1 VTATARTGLGVAALY
16 AVVLGAAFLSPYDPA
31 AQHRDRP
38 LAPPTRL
45 HFVDRDGRVHV
56 RPFVYAD
63 GDARETPY
71 PIRFFARARDDSG
84 SIGSRRLLTVDPPA
98 DIFLAGTDELG
109 RDQFSRLLY
118 GGRISLAAG
127 LFAGAL
133 ALTIGLVLGCLAGFV
148 GRWMDA
154 AIMATSDV
162 FLALPWLY
170 LLLAI
175 RAALP
180 LDVSPGRAL
189 ASVVLVIGIAG
200 WARPARLVRGVVLSA
215 RTRDYVTAAAASGAS
230 RTRMMLAHVLPE
242 AFSVA
247 LTQASI
253 LVPQYTLAEITLS
266 FFGLGVGEPT
276 PSWGTMISAMLRQEL
291 SASHWWLAAPA
302 AALVLVSLLY
312 HAVADALHQRVPGL
326 PAGAWR

>member
-1 VTATARTGLGVAALY
+1 MTPTIRTAIGVGAVY
-16 AVVLGAAFLSPYDPA
+16 AIVLGAALLSPYDPA
-31 AQHRDRP
+31 TQHRDRP
-38 LAPPTRL
+38 LAPPTRV
-45 HFVDRDGRVHV
+45 HVVDRDGRVHL

-63 GDARETPY
+63 DESGPAY
-71 PIRFFARARDDSG
+71 PVRFFAHEVDEDG
-84 SIGSRRLLTVDPPA
+84 SIGSRRLLAVDPPA
-98 DIFLAGTDELG
+98 HIFLAGTDELG

-118 GGRISLAAG
+118 GGRISLGAG
-127 LFAGAL
+127 VLAGAL
-133 ALTIGLVLGCLAGFV
+133 ALTIGLLLGCVAGFF
-148 GRWMDA
+148 GGWIDA
-154 AIMATSDV
+154 AVMAASDL
-162 FLALPWLY
+162 FMALPWLY

-189 ASVVLVIGIAG
+189 ASVVIVIGIAG
-200 WARPARLVRGVVLSA
+200 WARPARLIRSVVLSA
-215 RTRDYVTAAAASGAS
+215 RTRDYVTTAAASGAS
-230 RTRMMLAHVLPE
+230 RARLMLAHVLPE

-276 PSWGTMISAMLRQEL
+276 PSWGTMINAMLRQEL
-291 SASHWWLAAPA
+291 SAAHWWLAAPA
-302 AALVLVSLLY
+302 AALVVVSLLY
-312 HAVADALHQRVPGL
+312 HAAADALHQRSQVL

>member
-1 VTATARTGLGVAALY
+1 VRPTLGTAIAVGAVYAA
-16 AVVLGAAFLSPYDPA
+16 VLGAAFLSPYDPA
-31 AQHRDRP
+31 AQHRDHP
-38 LAPPTRL
+38 LAPPTRV
-45 HFVDRDGRVHV
+45 HFVDREGRAHL
-56 RPFVYAD
+56 RPFVYAGD
-63 GDARETPY
+63 REEGDAVPV
-71 PIRFFARARDDSG
+71 RFFARGVDEDG

-98 DIFLAGTDELG
+98 NIFLAGTDELG

-118 GGRISLAAG
+118 GGRISLGAG

-133 ALTIGLVLGCLAGFV
+133 ALTIGLLLGCAAGFF
-148 GRWMDA
+148 GRWVDGAVMA
-154 AIMATSDV
+154 ASDL
-162 FLALPWLY
+162 FMALPWLY

-230 RTRMMLAHVLPE
+230 RARLMLAHVLPE

-247 LTQASI
+247 ITQASI

-276 PSWGTMISAMLRQEL
+276 PSWGTMINAMLRQEL
-291 SASHWWLAAPA
+291 SAAHWWLAAPA
-302 AALVLVSLLY
+302 AALVIVSLLY
-312 HAVADALHQRVPGL
+312 HAVADALHQR
-326 PAGAWR
+326 PAGALR